1 MALWNNGMKLGTGLA
16 IGVGALILA
25 PTVLPAVAAL
35 LKPLAKAAIKSGFI
49 VYEKGMEALA
59 ETREVLEDLAAEA
72 RAEMARESFDES
84 AFTVDAGVPSASTL
98 SD

>member
-1 MALWNNGMKLGTGLA
+1 MAFWNNGIKLGTGLA

-25 PTVLPAVAAL
+25 PTVVPAVAAI

-49 VYEKGMEALA
+49 VYEKGKEVLA

-72 RAEMARESFDES
+72 RAELSQEYVEKGS
-84 AFTVDAGVPSASTL
+84 AVSVDAEIGSASTA
-98 SD
+98 D